1 MIYCTLHN
9 VAVPPPQAPII
20 FTQDQVTAVVR
31 HNATDLVSSERLT
44 CSVTNE
50 AAFEWSWT
58 GPNGATISSNVF
70 VADLTQTG
78 VLQISSLS
86 LSDAGNYNCTSAFY
100 TSQNS
105 SIISLQLEG
114 L

>member
-1 MIYCTLHN
+1 M
-9 VAVPPPQAPII
+9 
-20 FTQDQVTAVVR
+20 VR

-50 AAFEWSWT
+50 AVFEWSWT
-58 GPNGATISSNVF
+58 GQNGATTNVF
-70 VADLTQTG
+70 VADLTRTG

-86 LSDAGNYNCTSAFY
+86 LSDAGDYNCTAAFF
-100 TSQNS
+100 TAGIALSFRSQNS

>member
-1 MIYCTLHN
+1 MP
-9 VAVPPPQAPII
+9 PPPQAQII
-20 FTQDQVTAVVR
+20 FTQDQMTMVH

-58 GPNGATISSNVF
+58 GPNGAIINSNVF
-70 VADLTQTG
+70 VADLTRTG

-86 LSDAGNYNCTSAFY
+86 HAGNYNCTAAFF
-100 TSQNS
+100 TAGVNLPLSFKSQNS
-105 SIISLQLEG
+105 STISLQLEG